1 MEFIATVNKSGV
13 IIIDKD
19 IRKAYQINEK
29 DQVILELIKVVRKPM
44 IEESTIVLKWI
55 IQIRLLIINIC
66 YIIFY

>member
-44 IEESTIVLKWI
+44 IEESTIVLK
-55 IQIRLLIINIC
+55 
-66 YIIFY
+66 